1 MRNLLFIS
9 LLLSLSI
16 NGFAQ
21 SRRVNPNVQ
30 KSANS
35 AASAMAELTV
45 KQMFDETNVYA
56 KTKFAEFEE
65 KKLPFNEKLY
75 KQTMQERK
83 QLAAKYATVISARPG
98 LAGDDFYYLGIL
110 YRIAENDE
118 VSAEILRKFLASEN
132 PAAEKLQTAR
142 PIVTVDAAR
151 RKNFDEAEKL
161 LSDYLKAEPVKLSE
175 RARMEK
181 ELAES
186 YQKEK
191 NFAKAA
197 SHAEEALRAT
207 KAIFTDTASRAQAL
221 NQMLDTGMLVFKIH
235 KESGKPKEAENALED
250 LRKTAAL
257 VQSSSLYYLAAD
269 ENIKYL
275 IETNRKP
282 QALRMYSD
290 VLSQAT
296 QDFKSKPLQQDI
308 VQRLKRR
315 EKHYKLLGETA
326 PELADIDRWLSGQP
340 QTLANMRGKVV
351 LLDFWA
357 TWCAPCIDAFP
368 SLIEWHQTFQKDGL
382 EILGITKYYGQAEG
396 FTVDNAAEIDFLNR
410 FKKANRLP
418 YNFVVAKESTS
429 QNLYGV
435 IGIPT
440 AVLID
445 RKGVIRFIET
455 GSSENREE
463 EIRAEIIKLLAEK

>member
-1 MRNLLFIS
+1 
-9 LLLSLSI
+9 
-16 NGFAQ
+16 
-21 SRRVNPNVQ
+21 
-30 KSANS
+30 
-35 AASAMAELTV
+35 
-45 KQMFDETNVYA
+45 
-56 KTKFAEFEE
+56 
-65 KKLPFNEKLY
+65 
-75 KQTMQERK
+75 
-83 QLAAKYATVISARPG
+83 
-98 LAGDDFYYLGIL
+98 
-110 YRIAENDE
+110 
-118 VSAEILRKFLASEN
+118 
-132 PAAEKLQTAR
+132 
-142 PIVTVDAAR
+142 
-151 RKNFDEAEKL
+151 
-161 LSDYLKAEPVKLSE
+161 
-175 RARMEK
+175 
-181 ELAES
+181 
-186 YQKEK
+186 
-191 NFAKAA
+191 
-197 SHAEEALRAT
+197 
-207 KAIFTDTASRAQAL
+207 
-221 NQMLDTGMLVFKIH
+221 
-235 KESGKPKEAENALED
+235 
-250 LRKTAAL
+250 
-257 VQSSSLYYLAAD
+257 
-269 ENIKYL
+269 
-275 IETNRKP
+275 
-282 QALRMYSD
+282 
-290 VLSQAT
+290 
-296 QDFKSKPLQQDI
+296 LQQDI

-357 TWCAPCIDAFP
+357 TWCVPCIDAFP